1 MFMLA
6 IDLRRTCTLED
17 SGLFPELAQGGRGW
31 EEKDRSS
38 PNARD
43 LRSECP
49 KLRSRTGNRTF
60 PFRPAASVSRPFQ
73 PLSRWSLFVQ
83 NGRSMGRR
91 APRSGLG
98 WRTEARTVPKHDMTV
113 AV

>member
-60 PFRPAASVSRPFQ
+60 PFWPAASVSRPNRSLGGAFMIRNADF
-73 PLSRWSLFVQ
+73 PSRYFHQ
-83 NGRSMGRR
+83 ATRGRSLAG
-91 APRSGLG
+91 APPYLN
-98 WRTEARTVPKHDMTV
+98 
-113 AV
+113 